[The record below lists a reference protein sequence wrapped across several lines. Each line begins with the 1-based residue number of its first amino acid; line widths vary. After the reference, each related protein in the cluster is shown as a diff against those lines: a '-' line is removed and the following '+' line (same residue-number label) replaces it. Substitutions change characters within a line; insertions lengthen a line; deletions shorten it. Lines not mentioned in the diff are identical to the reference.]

1 MDINSCLPQK
11 LSKLALGILFLIFGT
26 GTAILGVTV
35 LPLIGLVLAAP
46 LFIIGI
52 YFVRTHL
59 NQKCELPE

>member
-11 LSKLALGILFLIFGT
+11 ISKLALGILFLIFGT

>member
-1 MDINSCLPQK
+1 MAI
-11 LSKLALGILFLIFGT
+11 GILFLIFGT

-35 LPLIGLVLAAP
+35 LPVIGLVLAAP

-59 NQKCELPE
+59 NKKCELPE

>member
-1 MDINSCLPQK
+1 MDLNSCLPQK
-11 LSKLALGILFLIFGT
+11 ISKMALGILFLIFGT

-35 LPLIGLVLAAP
+35 LPLIGLVLAVP

-59 NQKCELPE
+59 NKKCELPE